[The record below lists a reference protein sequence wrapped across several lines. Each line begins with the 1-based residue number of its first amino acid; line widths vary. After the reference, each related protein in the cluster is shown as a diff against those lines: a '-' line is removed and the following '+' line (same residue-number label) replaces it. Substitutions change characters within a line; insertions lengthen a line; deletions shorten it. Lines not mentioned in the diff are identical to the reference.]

1 MKPNCKICKMKLC
14 GTTTIGPKGQIVIPK
29 EARDILKLS
38 PGDSVT
44 LVLKDDTALAII
56 KNENIQELFDY
67 IKAEWI
73 KLEN

>member
-1 MKPNCKICKMKLC
+1 MKLC

-29 EARDILKLS
+29 EARDILNLN

-44 LVLKDDTALAII
+44 LVLKDDKALAII

>member
-1 MKPNCKICKMKLC
+1 MCKMKLC

-29 EARDILKLS
+29 EARDILNLN

-44 LVLKDDTALAII
+44 LVLKEDKALVII

>member
-1 MKPNCKICKMKLC
+1 MWHHCKMKLC

-29 EARDILKLS
+29 EAREVLGLN

-44 LVLKDDTALAII
+44 LVLKDDKALAVI

-73 KLEN
+73 KLES